1 MEQPRIIQL
10 PKITDPRGNLSVIE
24 ELKDIPFK
32 IERTY
37 WIYDVPGG
45 EKRGGHAYKEN
56 EEFIVALS
64 GSFDV
69 VLDDGKEEKVFS
81 LNRSY
86 HGLYIP
92 TMHWRE
98 IENFSSGAV
107 CMVLASE
114 HYNES
119 DYIYD
124 YDAFVKESAE
134 K

>member
-1 MEQPRIIQL
+1 MGNYHRNLRQLII
-10 PKITDPRGNLSVIE
+10 
-24 ELKDIPFK
+24 
-32 IERTY
+32 
-37 WIYDVPGG
+37 
-45 EKRGGHAYKEN
+45 A
-56 EEFIVALS
+56 AS

-69 VLDDGKEEKVFS
+69 ILDDGKTRTKYS

-114 HYNES
+114 HYDES

-124 YDAFVKESAE
+124 YDAFVKEASAR
-134 K
+134 